1 MQFSTFYCH
10 DEVSA
15 IPTTTGGSAMPF
27 VSTYMA
33 PGVYT
38 LGGQS
43 WDCTRPG
50 LYRFKHPNE
59 AFFRNRIT
67 TTNPTGDVYAL
78 ISAICHNHIH
88 GVADEGVEYQT
99 MSNRGMQVR
108 WRLRCGVIAGMC
120 AWLLPQ
126 VGVSSRVIN
135 VKTVGPLTGYDDGH
149 LVLETYHSGAW
160 RMWDLTNRCYWR
172 DGTGKHLSTAEFIA
186 HIAGGAPMPEQVKLA
201 PGEAWDAEVAVVGG
215 NRLDLGLYGEHVISP
230 NPDTWFRRIFQ
241 SIV

>member
-1 MQFSTFYCH
+1 MQVAKFYVH
-10 DEVSA
+10 DEVSD
-15 IPTTTGGSAMPF
+15 IPVVSGGVAMPA
-27 VSTYMA
+27 VSAYMA
-33 PGVYT
+33 PGIYT

-43 WDCTRPG
+43 WDCTRAG
-50 LYRFKHPNE
+50 LYRFKHPND
-59 AFFRNRIT
+59 AFFRQRIVAGS
-67 TTNPTGDVYAL
+67 PVDVYAL
-78 ISAICHNHIH
+78 LSAICHNHIH
-88 GVADEGVEYQT
+88 GVADEGVDYQT

-126 VGVSSRVIN
+126 VGVSARVLN

-149 LVLETYHSGAW
+149 LVLETRHGTEW

-172 DGTGKHLSTAEFIA
+172 DDDGKHLSTAEFIA

-230 NPDTWFRRIFQ
+230 DPDAWYRRIFQ
-241 SIV
+241 TIA